1 MKLIVGLGNP
11 GKEYEGTRH
20 NMGYDVLDKF
30 SDLVGGDFSRNEF
43 QGVFGIVNNPSLKEK
58 IIIAKPETF
67 MNLSGKFVS
76 QLLSYFKIPTD
87 DLIVVYD
94 DMALKEGSI
103 RLRPDGSSGGQKG
116 MENIIKCLATE
127 NIKRIRVGIGE
138 PKYDAVKHVLG
149 VPTGEEKT
157 KIDSAIDRATK
168 AIREFLI
175 NDFQN
180 AMSKFNGGGNSWMMN
195 S

>member
-11 GKEYEGTRH
+11 GKEYARTRH
-20 NMGYDVLDKF
+20 NCGFRVIDAFADATSVDIDKE
-30 SDLVGGDFSRNEF
+30 DFR
-43 QGVFGIVNNPSLKEK
+43 GVYGRFKYEGED
-58 IIIAKPETF
+58 IILFKPLTM
-67 MNLSGKFVS
+67 MNLSGTAVYDIVKF
-76 QLLSYFKIPTD
+76 FKIHRED
-87 DLIVVYD
+87 IVIVYD
-94 DMALKEGSI
+94 DMALEPGTL
-103 RLRPDGSSGGQKG
+103 RLRASGSSGGQKG

-138 PKYDAVKHVLG
+138 PKYDPIKHVLG
-149 VPTGEEKT
+149 EPTGEDKV

-195 S
+195 Y